1 MAIVN
6 ALDYL
11 FGTIGE
17 AMGSPLV
24 LTVVR
29 SLIAALIIGLILIA
43 VSFGKPML
51 AKNGDPDAPGRHWPR
66 GMAIILRVVGAG
78 LILTALTGYV
88 GLARFVATQL
98 IITGAVVVT
107 MYVGLLSGK
116 AISRQESFGDTFFA
130 SFLTRR
136 FKLGPVA
143 IDQAGL
149 LVGLA
154 IYAVAL
160 LVGIP
165 LILLMWASMCRTCR
179 FLPIGYSPRS
189 GSAVSASRCSASAP
203 AFSCLP
209 ASTC

>member
-1 MAIVN
+1 
-6 ALDYL
+6 
-11 FGTIGE
+11 
-17 AMGSPLV
+17 
-24 LTVVR
+24 
-29 SLIAALIIGLILIA
+29 
-43 VSFGKPML
+43 
-51 AKNGDPDAPGRHWPR
+51 
-66 GMAIILRVVGAG
+66 
-78 LILTALTGYV
+78 YV

-107 MYVGLLSGK
+107 MYIGLLSGK

-165 LILLMWASMCRTCR
+165 LILLMWGFHVQDLQILAYRLFTEVRLGGISISLLGICTGILLFAGVYLLTRWLQRWLDGNVM
-179 FLPIGYSPRS
+179 
-189 GSAVSASRCSASAP
+189 A
-203 AFSCLP
+203 
-209 ASTC
+209 